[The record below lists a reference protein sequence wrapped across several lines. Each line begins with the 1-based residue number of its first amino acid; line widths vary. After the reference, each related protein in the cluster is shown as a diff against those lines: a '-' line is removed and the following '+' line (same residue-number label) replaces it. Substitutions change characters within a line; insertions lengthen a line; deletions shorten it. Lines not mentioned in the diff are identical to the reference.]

1 MLRIVL
7 RCVFDAVQVGES
19 FFVDD
24 GFGESRLVEKW
35 RRPLPAHFT
44 WKNRDF
50 DVKVDVKVS
59 YLFALKVIIT
69 QSGFLHPVWPDRG
82 SVDPR
87 KFKEKVSGCPDLSLG
102 SMSWGLGWKRP
113 TEVFHL
119 TLSYGSD
126 ADTIDVVPPTSSRS
140 SSTASSLSVS
150 SSASQEAGATKNSA
164 NNQEQVGF
172 RIDLDWNAGDDE
184 DQVALKLQSQVMV
197 ALPSPQDTVVI
208 ELTER
213 TGDGVED
220 SGNSEDGGE
229 LKLENKGEGMDVGLV
244 MNVVK
249 RREPLKGVVM
259 WRAGGS
265 GQQNDGGMGVLVKL
279 MRLNFANG
287 IADGAVVGSGCA
299 EHWRNIAVVSLCG
312 LGLTALPVELTRL
325 PLLEKLYLDNNKL
338 SVLPP
343 ELGEL
348 KKLKVLAVD
357 YNMLV
362 SVPVEL
368 RQCTGLLELSLE
380 HNKLVRPILDFRAL
394 AELRVLRLFGN
405 PLEFLPDILP
415 LLKLRHLSLA
425 NIRIVA
431 DENLVSVN
439 VQIEMENSSYFVASR
454 HKLSAFFSLIFRFSS
469 CHHPLLASALA
480 KIMQDEGNRVVV
492 GKDEN
497 AVRQLISMI
506 SSENQHVVEQACS
519 ALSALASDVSVA
531 MQLIKS
537 DIMQPIERV
546 LKSTG
551 SKEVISVLQVVVNMA
566 FTSDIV
572 AQKMLTKDVL
582 KSLKLLCAHKN
593 LEVQKLALFAVGN
606 FAFCLENRRA
616 LVTSESL
623 RELLLRLTAAPESRV
638 CKAATRALAILG
650 ENETLRRAIRGR
662 QVPKR
667 GLRILSM
674 DGGGMKGLATVKIL
688 KEIETRTGK
697 QIHELF
703 DLICGTSTGGMLAVA
718 LGIKLMSLEKCEEI
732 YKELGKL
739 VFAEPVPKENE
750 AASWREK
757 LDQLYKSSSQSFR
770 VVVHGSKHS
779 ADQFERLLKEI
790 CADDDDGDLLIESA
804 VKKIPKVFV
813 VSTLVSVAPAQPFI
827 FRNYQYPVGTPEI
840 SSTVSENLTTGGQ
853 GAATTGAQVGNK
865 RNAFIGSCKH
875 HIWQAIRAS
884 SAAPYY
890 LDDYSD
896 GIYRWQDGAIVA
908 NNPTIF
914 AIREAQLLW
923 PDSKIDCLVSV
934 GCGSV
939 PTKVRKGG
947 WRYLDTGQVLIES
960 ACSVDRVEEAL
971 STLLPMLP
979 DVHYFRFNPVDERCD
994 MELDETDPA
1003 NWLKLEGA
1011 TDEYIQ
1017 NNSIAFKNLA
1027 ERLLASIDDEKFSD
1041 SLKSQQAFRAKVS
1054 NGNSPSLGWRRG
1066 VLLVEASNSPD
1077 SGRVFHHARA
1087 LETFC
1092 ASNGI
1097 RLSLA
1102 NGASGTIKAAPGST
1116 LPTPFTSPL
1125 FTGSFPSSP
1134 LIYSPDIGPQRVG
1147 RIDLVPPL
1155 SLDGFHSA
1163 KSTASP
1169 PESPPKRKQ
1178 LSIPVLALHEKIQ
1191 NSPQVGVVHLA
1202 LQNDTRGCILSWQ
1215 NDVFVVAEPG
1225 ELAEK
1230 FLQNVKYS
1238 LLSMMKGR
1246 RRKNASV
1253 ITNISTVADLVS
1265 RRPYFQIGGV
1275 VHRYIGRQTQVMEDD
1290 QEIGAYMF
1298 RRTVPSMHLTPE
1310 DVRCMV
1316 GSWRDRIVIFT
1327 GIYGPTR
1334 ALTKAF
1340 LDSGAK
1346 AVVCPSSEPEEMQ
1359 LTSFYG
1365 AGEFSSYENGKFEI
1379 GEEDGEDEDSEPTSP
1394 GSDWEGSE
1402 PDKAAEES
1410 MCFWDDDEKELSQFM
1425 SKLYDSLFQGGG
1437 RVDVALNDALALH
1450 RSMRYSCHL
1459 PSIL

>member
-1 MLRIVL
+1 
-7 RCVFDAVQVGES
+7 
-19 FFVDD
+19 
-24 GFGESRLVEKW
+24 
-35 RRPLPAHFT
+35 
-44 WKNRDF
+44 
-50 DVKVDVKVS
+50 
-59 YLFALKVIIT
+59 
-69 QSGFLHPVWPDRG
+69 
-82 SVDPR
+82 
-87 KFKEKVSGCPDLSLG
+87 
-102 SMSWGLGWKRP
+102 
-113 TEVFHL
+113 
-119 TLSYGSD
+119 
-126 ADTIDVVPPTSSRS
+126 
-140 SSTASSLSVS
+140 
-150 SSASQEAGATKNSA
+150 
-164 NNQEQVGF
+164 
-172 RIDLDWNAGDDE
+172 
-184 DQVALKLQSQVMV
+184 
-197 ALPSPQDTVVI
+197 
-208 ELTER
+208 
-213 TGDGVED
+213 
-220 SGNSEDGGE
+220 
-229 LKLENKGEGMDVGLV
+229 
-244 MNVVK
+244 
-249 RREPLKGVVM
+249 
-259 WRAGGS
+259 
-265 GQQNDGGMGVLVKL
+265 
-279 MRLNFANG
+279 
-287 IADGAVVGSGCA
+287 
-299 EHWRNIAVVSLCG
+299 
-312 LGLTALPVELTRL
+312 
-325 PLLEKLYLDNNKL
+325 
-338 SVLPP
+338 
-343 ELGEL
+343 
-348 KKLKVLAVD
+348 
-357 YNMLV
+357 MLV

-368 RQCTGLLELSLE
+368 RQCTCLVELSLE
-380 HNKLVRPILDFRAL
+380 HNKLVRPILDFRAM

-415 LLKLRHLSLA
+415 LNELRHLTLA

-469 CHHPLLASALA
+469 CHHPLLASTLA

-506 SSENQHVVEQACS
+506 SSDNQHVVEQACS
-519 ALSALASDVSVA
+519 ALSALASDGSVA
-531 MQLIKS
+531 MQLMKS

-546 LKSTG
+546 LKSTR
-551 SKEVISVLQVVVNMA
+551 SIEVISVLQVVVKLA

-572 AQKMLTKDVL
+572 AQKLLTKDIL
-582 KSLKLLCAHKN
+582 KSLKILCAHKN
-593 LEVQKLALFAVGN
+593 PEVQRLALFAVGN

-638 CKAATRALAILG
+638 SKAAARALAILG
-650 ENETLRRAIRGR
+650 ENEILRRAIKGR

-667 GLRILSM
+667 GLRILAM
-674 DGGGMKGLATVKIL
+674 DGGGMKGLGTVKIL
-688 KEIETRTGK
+688 KEIENGTGK

-718 LGIKLMSLEKCEEI
+718 LGVKLLSLEKCEEI
-732 YKELGKL
+732 YKELGKH
-739 VFAEPVPKENE
+739 VFAEPIPKENE
-750 AASWREK
+750 AATWREK

-779 ADQFERLLKEI
+779 ADHFEKLLKEM
-790 CADDDDGDLLIESA
+790 CADDDGDLLIESA

-840 SSTVSENLTTGGQ
+840 SSVVSENMTNGGQ
-853 GAATTGAQVGNK
+853 GVETTGAQVGNK

-875 HIWQAIRAS
+875 HLWQSIRAS

-923 PDSKIDCLVSV
+923 PDSKIDCLVSI

-971 STLLPMLP
+971 STLLPMVP
-979 DVHYFRFNPVDERCD
+979 DVQYFRFNPVDERCD

-1003 NWLKLEGA
+1003 VWLKLEGA
-1011 TDEYIQ
+1011 TEEYIQ
-1017 NNSIAFKNLA
+1017 NNSTAFKTLA
-1027 ERLLASIDDEKFSD
+1027 ERLLESTHDEKLD
-1041 SLKSQQAFRAKVS
+1041 SLKSQNVFRAKVS
-1054 NGNSPSLGWRRG
+1054 NENSASLGWRRG

-1092 ASNGI
+1092 TSSGI

-1102 NGASGTIKAAPGST
+1102 NWAATIKAAPGSA

-1125 FTGSFPSSP
+1125 FTGSFSSTP
-1134 LIYSPDIGPQRVG
+1134 LLYSPDLGPQRVG

-1155 SLDGFHSA
+1155 NLDGLHSV
-1163 KSTASP
+1163 KSAASP
-1169 PESPPKRKQ
+1169 PESPHKRRQ
-1178 LSIPVLALHEKIQ
+1178 LAVPVLSLHEQIQ
-1191 NSPQVGVVHLA
+1191 NLPQVGVVHLA
-1202 LQNDTRGCILSWQ
+1202 LQNDTRGSILCWQ

-1246 RRKNASV
+1246 RRNYRSV

-1265 RRPYFQIGGV
+1265 CRPYFQIGGV

-1298 RRTVPSMHLTPE
+1298 RRTVPSLHLTPE

-1316 GSWRDRIVIFT
+1316 GSWRDRIIIFT

-1334 ALTKAF
+1334 ATIKAY

-1346 AVVCPSSEPEEMQ
+1346 AVICPSSEPEELQ

-1379 GEEDGEDEDSEPTSP
+1379 GEEGEDEDTEPSSP
-1394 GSDWEGSE
+1394 TSDWEDSD
-1402 PDKAAEES
+1402 PDKNGEQPMS
-1410 MCFWDDDEKELSQFM
+1410 FWDDDEKELSQFV

-1437 RVDVALNDALALH
+1437 RVDVALKEALASHKSL
-1450 RSMRYSCHL
+1450 RYSCHFPTTL
-1459 PSIL
+1459 

>member
-1 MLRIVL
+1 
-7 RCVFDAVQVGES
+7 
-19 FFVDD
+19 
-24 GFGESRLVEKW
+24 
-35 RRPLPAHFT
+35 
-44 WKNRDF
+44 
-50 DVKVDVKVS
+50 
-59 YLFALKVIIT
+59 
-69 QSGFLHPVWPDRG
+69 
-82 SVDPR
+82 
-87 KFKEKVSGCPDLSLG
+87 
-102 SMSWGLGWKRP
+102 MSWGLGWKRP
-113 TEVFHL
+113 TDVFHL
-119 TLSYGSD
+119 TLSYGLD
-126 ADTIDVVPPTSSRS
+126 IDTLEDVSPTSSR
-140 SSTASSLSVS
+140 A
-150 SSASQEAGATKNSA
+150 SSASSA
-164 NNQEQVGF
+164 FSGSSPTSKDAPPTTTSNQDQLGF

-184 DQVALKLQSQVMV
+184 DQVALKLQSQVMI
-197 ALPSPQDTVVI
+197 ALPTPQDIVEI
-208 ELTER
+208 ELRER
-213 TGDGVED
+213 TENGED
-220 SGNSEDGGE
+220 CLGIAKDGGE
-229 LKLENKGEGMDVGLV
+229 INLESNGVEGLGVGLE
-244 MNVVK
+244 MRVVRK
-249 RREPLKGVVM
+249 REPLKGVIM
-259 WRAGGS
+259 WRGGGS

-287 IADGAVVGSGCA
+287 VSDGAAVGSGCA
-299 EHWRNIAVVSLCG
+299 DHWRNVAVVSLCG
-312 LGLTALPVELTRL
+312 LGLTALPVEITGL

-348 KKLKVLAVD
+348 KNLQVLAVD

-368 RQCTGLLELSLE
+368 RQCAGLVELSLE
-380 HNKLVRPILDFRAL
+380 HNKLVRPILDFRAM

-415 LLKLRHLSLA
+415 LHELRHLSLA

-431 DENLVSVN
+431 DDNLVSVN
-439 VQIEMENSSYFVASR
+439 VQIETENSSYFVASR

-519 ALSALASDVSVA
+519 ALTALASDASVA

-537 DIMQPIERV
+537 DVMQPIERV
-546 LKSTG
+546 LKSAE
-551 SKEVISVLQVVVNMA
+551 SKEVISVLQVVVKLA
-566 FTSDIV
+566 FTSDSV
-572 AQKMLTKDVL
+572 ALKMLTKDTL
-582 KSLKLLCAHKN
+582 KSLKVLCAHKN
-593 LEVQKLALFAVGN
+593 PEVQRLALFAVGN
-606 FAFCLENRRA
+606 FAFCLENRRGLA
-616 LVTSESL
+616 ASESL
-623 RELLLRLTAAPESRV
+623 RELLLRLTAASDSRV
-638 CKAATRALAILG
+638 CRASARALAILG
-650 ENETLRRAIRGR
+650 ENEILRRAIKGR

-667 GLRILSM
+667 GLRILTM

-688 KEIETRTGK
+688 REIEKGTGK

-718 LGIKLMSLEKCEEI
+718 LGVKLMSLDKCEEI

-750 AASWREK
+750 AATWREK

-779 ADQFERLLKEI
+779 ADHFERLLKEM
-790 CADDDDGDLLIESA
+790 CADDDGDLLIESA

-813 VSTLVSVAPAQPFI
+813 VSTLVSVSPAQPFI

-840 SSTVSENLTTGGQ
+840 SSAVSENLANGGQ
-853 GAATTGAQVGNK
+853 GVATTGAQVGYK

-875 HIWQAIRAS
+875 PIWQAIRAS

-890 LDDYSD
+890 LDDFSD

-914 AIREAQLLW
+914 AVREAQLLW
-923 PDSKIDCLVSV
+923 PDSKIDCLVSI

-960 ACSVDRVEEAL
+960 ACSVDRVEETL

-1003 NWLKLEGA
+1003 IWLKLEGA

-1017 NNSIAFKNLA
+1017 NNSLSFKNLA
-1027 ERLLASIDDEKFSD
+1027 ERLLESMHDEKISD
-1041 SLKSQQAFRAKVS
+1041 GLRSQQLFRAKVS
-1054 NGNSPSLGWRRG
+1054 NENNASLGWRRG

-1102 NGASGTIKAAPGST
+1102 NGVSVASKNIPGSI
-1116 LPTPFTSPL
+1116 PTPFTSPL

-1155 SLDGFHSA
+1155 NLDGFHSA
-1163 KSTASP
+1163 KSSASP
-1169 PESPPKRKQ
+1169 PDSPPKRRQ
-1178 LSIPVLALHEKIQ
+1178 LSAPVLSLHEKIQ
-1191 NSPQVGVVHLA
+1191 NSPQVGVLHLA
-1202 LQNDTRGCILSWQ
+1202 LQNDTRGSILSWQ

-1230 FLQNVKYS
+1230 FLQSVKYS

-1246 RRKNASV
+1246 RRKYASS
-1253 ITNISTVADLVS
+1253 ITNISTVAGLVS
-1265 RRPYFQIGGV
+1265 CRPYFQIGGV

-1298 RRTVPSMHLTPE
+1298 RRTVPSMHLAPE

-1316 GSWRDRIVIFT
+1316 GSWRDRIIIFT
-1327 GIYGPTR
+1327 GICGPTR

-1346 AVVCPSSEPEEMQ
+1346 AVLCPSSEPEELQ

-1379 GEEDGEDEDSEPTSP
+1379 GEEEEEEGEDDEDSADEDDWEDSEPEKN
-1394 GSDWEGSE
+1394 GEH
-1402 PDKAAEES
+1402 S
-1410 MCFWDDDEKELSQFM
+1410 MSFWDDDEKKLSQFLA
-1425 SKLYDSLFQGGG
+1425 KIYDSLFQGEGL
-1437 RVDVALNDALALH
+1437 DVALKNALASH
-1450 RSMRYSCHL
+1450 RSLKYVCHL
-1459 PSIL
+1459 PRIL